1 MYLLDTNVIS
11 ETRKVTPHGGVMA
24 WLRSRKDEK
33 VFLPAV
39 VFGEIQTGV
48 EKTRRQDPQKAL
60 EIEDW
65 ILRLLTAF
73 DVIPMTAVEFR
84 EWARLMHKRSDDLT
98 RDAMIAATAKVHR
111 LIVVTRNTK
120 DFRHF
125 GIETL
130 NPFLYRQ

>member
-11 ETRKVTPHGGVMA
+11 ETRKATPHGGVMA

-48 EKTRRQDPQKAL
+48 EKTRKQDPQKAL

-65 ILRLLTAF
+65 ILRLLAAF

-84 EWARLMHKRSDDLT
+84 EWARLMNKRSDDLT

-111 LIVVTRNTK
+111 LTVVTRNTK

-125 GIETL
+125 GVETL

>member
-11 ETRKVTPHGGVMA
+11 ETRKITPHGGVMA

-65 ILRLLTAF
+65 ILRLLAAF

-84 EWARLMHKRSDDLT
+84 EWARLMNKRSDDLT

-111 LIVVTRNTK
+111 LTVVTRNTK

-125 GIETL
+125 GVETL

>member
-60 EIEDW
+60 EIEAW
-65 ILRLLTAF
+65 ILRLLAAF

-84 EWARLMHKRSDDLT
+84 EWARLMNKRSDDLT

-125 GIETL
+125 GVETL

>member
-39 VFGEIQTGV
+39 VFGEIQTEV

-65 ILRLLTAF
+65 ILRLLAAF

-84 EWARLMHKRSDDLT
+84 EWARLMNKRSDDLT

-111 LIVVTRNTK
+111 LIVVTRNTR

-125 GIETL
+125 GVETL

>member
-33 VFLPAV
+33 VFLPGV

-65 ILRLLTAF
+65 ILRLLAAF
-73 DVIPMTAVEFR
+73 DVIPMTAIEFR
-84 EWARLMHKRSDDLT
+84 EWARLMNKRSDHLT

-111 LIVVTRNTK
+111 LTVVTRNTK
-120 DFRHF
+120 NFRHF
-125 GIETL
+125 GVETL

>member
-65 ILRLLTAF
+65 ILRLLAAF

-84 EWARLMHKRSDDLT
+84 EWARLMNKRSDDQT

-125 GIETL
+125 GVETL

>member
-48 EKTRRQDPQKAL
+48 EKTRRQYPQKAL

-65 ILRLLTAF
+65 ILRLLAAF

-84 EWARLMHKRSDDLT
+84 EWAMLMNKRSDDLT

-125 GIETL
+125 GVETL

>member
-11 ETRKVTPHGGVMA
+11 ETRKITPHGGVMA

-65 ILRLLTAF
+65 ILRLLAAF
-73 DVIPMTAVEFR
+73 DVIPMTAIEFR
-84 EWARLMHKRSDDLT
+84 EWAGLMNKRSDHLT

-111 LIVVTRNTK
+111 LTVVTRNTK
-120 DFRHF
+120 NFRHF
-125 GIETL
+125 GVETL

>member
-48 EKTRRQDPQKAL
+48 EKTRRQYPQKAL

-65 ILRLLTAF
+65 ILRLLAAF

-84 EWARLMHKRSDDLT
+84 EWARLMNKRSDDLT

-111 LIVVTRNTK
+111 LAVVTRNTK
-120 DFRHF
+120 NFRHF
-125 GIETL
+125 GVETL

>member
-65 ILRLLTAF
+65 FLRLLAAF
-73 DVIPMTAVEFR
+73 DVIPMTAIEFR
-84 EWARLMHKRSDDLT
+84 EWARLMNKRSDDLT

-111 LIVVTRNTK
+111 LTVVTRNTK

-125 GIETL
+125 GVETL

>member
-65 ILRLLTAF
+65 ILRLLAAF

-84 EWARLMHKRSDDLT
+84 EWARLMNKRSDDLT

-111 LIVVTRNTK
+111 LIVVTRNTR
-120 DFRHF
+120 DFRHL
-125 GIETL
+125 GVETL

>member
-48 EKTRRQDPQKAL
+48 EKTRRQYPQKAL

-65 ILRLLTAF
+65 ILRLLAAF

-84 EWARLMHKRSDDLT
+84 EWARLMNKRSDDLT

-125 GIETL
+125 GVETL

>member
-24 WLRSRKDEK
+24 WIRSRKDEK

-48 EKTRRQDPQKAL
+48 EKTKRQDPQKAL
-60 EIEDW
+60 EIEGW
-65 ILRLLTAF
+65 ILRLLAAF

-84 EWARLMHKRSDDLT
+84 EWARLTHKRSDDLT

-125 GIETL
+125 GVETL

>member
-33 VFLPAV
+33 VFLPGV

-48 EKTRRQDPQKAL
+48 EKTRRQDPQKAI

-65 ILRLLTAF
+65 ILRLLAAF

-84 EWARLMHKRSDDLT
+84 EWARLMNKRSDDLT

-111 LIVVTRNTK
+111 LTVVTRNTK
-120 DFRHF
+120 NFRHF
-125 GIETL
+125 GVETL

>member
-65 ILRLLTAF
+65 ILRLLAAF
-73 DVIPMTAVEFR
+73 DVIPMTAIEFR
-84 EWARLMHKRSDDLT
+84 EWARLMNKRSDHLT

-111 LIVVTRNTK
+111 LTVVTRNTK
-120 DFRHF
+120 NFRHF
-125 GIETL
+125 GVETL

>member
-24 WLRSRKDEK
+24 WLRIRKDEK

-48 EKTRRQDPQKAL
+48 EKTKRQDPQKAL

-65 ILRLLTAF
+65 ILRLLAAF

-84 EWARLMHKRSDDLT
+84 EWARLMNKRSDDLT

-125 GIETL
+125 GVETL

>member
-11 ETRKVTPHGGVMA
+11 ETRKATPHGGVMA

-48 EKTRRQDPQKAL
+48 EKTRRQAPQKAI

-65 ILRLLTAF
+65 ILRLLAAF
-73 DVIPMTAVEFR
+73 DVIPMTAIEFR
-84 EWARLMHKRSDDLT
+84 EWARLMNKRSDDLT

-111 LIVVTRNTK
+111 LTVVTRNTK
-120 DFRHF
+120 NFRHF
-125 GIETL
+125 GVETL

>member
-48 EKTRRQDPQKAL
+48 EKTRRQYPQKAL

-65 ILRLLTAF
+65 ILRLLAAF
-73 DVIPMTAVEFR
+73 DVIPMTAIEFR
-84 EWARLMHKRSDDLT
+84 EWARLMNKRSDHLT

-125 GIETL
+125 GVETL

>member
-48 EKTRRQDPQKAL
+48 ENTRRQDPQKAL

-65 ILRLLTAF
+65 ILRLLAAF

-84 EWARLMHKRSDDLT
+84 EWARLMNKRSDDQT
-98 RDAMIAATAKVHR
+98 RDAMIAATAKAHR

-120 DFRHF
+120 DFRHL
-125 GIETL
+125 GVETL

>member
-11 ETRKVTPHGGVMA
+11 ETRKATPHGGVMA

-60 EIEDW
+60 EIEGW
-65 ILRLLTAF
+65 ILRLLAAF

-84 EWARLMHKRSDDLT
+84 EWARLMNKRSDDLT

-111 LIVVTRNTK
+111 LIVVTRNTR

-125 GIETL
+125 GVETL

>member
-48 EKTRRQDPQKAL
+48 EKTRRQYPQKAL

-65 ILRLLTAF
+65 ILRLLAAF

-84 EWARLMHKRSDDLT
+84 EWARLMNKRSDHLT

-125 GIETL
+125 GVETL

>member
-48 EKTRRQDPQKAL
+48 EKPRRQDPQKAL

-65 ILRLLTAF
+65 ILRLLAAF
-73 DVIPMTAVEFR
+73 DVIPMTAIEFR
-84 EWARLMHKRSDDLT
+84 EWARLMNKRSDHLT

-111 LIVVTRNTK
+111 LTVVTCNTK

-125 GIETL
+125 GVETL
-130 NPFLYRQ
+130 NPFLYKQ

>member
-24 WLRSRKDEK
+24 WLRGRRDEK

-65 ILRLLTAF
+65 ILRLLAAF

-84 EWARLMHKRSDDLT
+84 EWARLMNKRSDDLT

-111 LIVVTRNTK
+111 LIVVTRNTR
-120 DFRHF
+120 DFRHL
-125 GIETL
+125 GVETL

>member
-11 ETRKVTPHGGVMA
+11 ETRKVTPHGGVVA

-65 ILRLLTAF
+65 ILRLLAAF

-84 EWARLMHKRSDDLT
+84 EWARLMNKRSDDLT

-111 LIVVTRNTK
+111 LIVVTRNTR

-125 GIETL
+125 GVETL

>member
-48 EKTRRQDPQKAL
+48 EKTRRQYPQKAL

-65 ILRLLTAF
+65 ILRLLAAF
-73 DVIPMTAVEFR
+73 DVIPMTAIEFR
-84 EWARLMHKRSDDLT
+84 EWARLMNKRSDDLT

-111 LIVVTRNTK
+111 LAVVTRNTK
-120 DFRHF
+120 NFRHF
-125 GIETL
+125 GVETL

>member
-48 EKTRRQDPQKAL
+48 EKTRRQDPQKAI

-65 ILRLLTAF
+65 ILRLLAAF
-73 DVIPMTAVEFR
+73 DVIPMTAIEFR
-84 EWARLMHKRSDDLT
+84 EWARLMNKRSDDLT

-111 LIVVTRNTK
+111 LTVVTRNTK
-120 DFRHF
+120 NFRHF
-125 GIETL
+125 GVETL

>member
-48 EKTRRQDPQKAL
+48 EKPRRQDPQKAL

-65 ILRLLTAF
+65 ILRLL
-73 DVIPMTAVEFR
+73 
-84 EWARLMHKRSDDLT
+84 ARSEERRVGKECSS
-98 RDAMIAATAKVHR
+98 
-111 LIVVTRNTK
+111 
-120 DFRHF
+120 
-125 GIETL
+125 
-130 NPFLYRQ
+130 

>member
-65 ILRLLTAF
+65 ILRLLAAF
-73 DVIPMTAVEFR
+73 DVIPMTAIEFR
-84 EWARLMHKRSDDLT
+84 EWAGLMNKRSDHLT

-111 LIVVTRNTK
+111 LTVVTRNTK
-120 DFRHF
+120 NFRHF
-125 GIETL
+125 GVETL

>member
-48 EKTRRQDPQKAL
+48 EKPRRQDPQKAL

-65 ILRLLTAF
+65 ILRLLAAF
-73 DVIPMTAVEFR
+73 DVIPMTAIEFR
-84 EWARLMHKRSDDLT
+84 EWARLMNKRSDHLT
-98 RDAMIAATAKVHR
+98 RDAMIAATARVHGFE
-111 LIVVTRNTK
+111 VATRDEK
-120 DFRHF
+120 DFKHL
-125 GIETL
+125 GVTVI
-130 NPFLYRQ
+130 NPFKLS

>member
-11 ETRKVTPHGGVMA
+11 ETRKATPHGGVMA

-65 ILRLLTAF
+65 ILRLLAAF

-84 EWARLMHKRSDDLT
+84 EWARLMNKRSDDLT

-111 LIVVTRNTK
+111 LIVVTRNTR

-125 GIETL
+125 GVETL

>member
-48 EKTRRQDPQKAL
+48 EKTRKQDPQKAL

-65 ILRLLTAF
+65 ILRLLAAF

-84 EWARLMHKRSDDLT
+84 EWARLMNKRSDDLT

-125 GIETL
+125 GVETL
-130 NPFLYRQ
+130 NPFLYRR

>member
-65 ILRLLTAF
+65 ILRLLAAF
-73 DVIPMTAVEFR
+73 DVIPMTAIEFR
-84 EWARLMHKRSDDLT
+84 EWARLMNKRSDDLT

-120 DFRHF
+120 DFRHL
-125 GIETL
+125 GVETL

>member
-11 ETRKVTPHGGVMA
+11 ETRKATPHGGVMA

-65 ILRLLTAF
+65 ILRLLAAF

-84 EWARLMHKRSDDLT
+84 EWARLMNKRSDDLT

-111 LIVVTRNTK
+111 LTVVTRNTK

-125 GIETL
+125 GVETL

>member
-65 ILRLLTAF
+65 ILRLLAAF

-84 EWARLMHKRSDDLT
+84 EWARLMNKRSDDLT
-98 RDAMIAATAKVHR
+98 RDAMIAATAKIHR
-111 LIVVTRNTK
+111 LIVVTRNTR

-125 GIETL
+125 GVETL

>member
-48 EKTRRQDPQKAL
+48 EKTRRQYPQKAL

-65 ILRLLTAF
+65 ILRLLAAF
-73 DVIPMTAVEFR
+73 DVIPMTAIEFR
-84 EWARLMHKRSDDLT
+84 EWARLMNKRSDHLT

-111 LIVVTRNTK
+111 LTVVTRNTK
-120 DFRHF
+120 NFRHF
-125 GIETL
+125 GVETL